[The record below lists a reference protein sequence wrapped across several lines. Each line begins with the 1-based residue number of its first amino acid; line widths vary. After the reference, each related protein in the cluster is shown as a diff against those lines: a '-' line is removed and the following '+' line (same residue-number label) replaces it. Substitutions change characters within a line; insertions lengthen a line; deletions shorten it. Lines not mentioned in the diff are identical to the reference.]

1 MKAKLFNFDY
11 ENGVFPNYRVEY
23 TDGSFEVSYPAL
35 FKNKKEAMKAA
46 LEHLKE
52 WSEIGVNTC
61 KVLKYTTE
69 GLKVVFQ
76 HTKDL
81 NRIKFFNR

>member
-1 MKAKLFNFDY
+1 MKEKLFNFDY

-23 TDGSFEVSYPAL
+23 SCESCEVSYPAL
-35 FKNKKEAMKAA
+35 FKNKKEAIEAA
-46 LEHLKE
+46 LEHLKD
-52 WSEIGVNTC
+52 WSKIGVNTC

-69 GLKVVFQ
+69 GLKVVFR

-81 NRIKFFNR
+81 NRIK